1 MPKIL
6 DRLVTQLEAQGM
18 PPSKAYPIAIKKLQE
33 SGNLKPGT
41 IQPTAQGIRR
51 GNMTPAQR
59 AKDRAIK
66 KYKIPHNASEII
78 YRKSTNSVYL
88 KR

>member
-6 DRLVTQLEAQGM
+6 DRLVRQLEAKGM
-18 PPSKAYPIAIKKLQE
+18 PTNIAYPIAVKKLQE

-41 IQPTAQGIRR
+41 IQATPQGIRR

-66 KYKIPHNASEII
+66 KYNIPHHASELI

-88 KR
+88 KK